1 MSQLSSSGLKTKPEL
16 QTDKIILK
24 ITQDEMAQMALKGV
38 NPQASN
44 AIKIELHEGY
54 MQITVKLW

>member
-1 MSQLSSSGLKTKPEL
+1 MSQLSSSGLKTKPEM
-16 QTDKIILK
+16 QQDRIILK
-24 ITQDEMAQMALKGV
+24 ITQEEMAQMSLKGV
-38 NPQASN
+38 NPQAAN